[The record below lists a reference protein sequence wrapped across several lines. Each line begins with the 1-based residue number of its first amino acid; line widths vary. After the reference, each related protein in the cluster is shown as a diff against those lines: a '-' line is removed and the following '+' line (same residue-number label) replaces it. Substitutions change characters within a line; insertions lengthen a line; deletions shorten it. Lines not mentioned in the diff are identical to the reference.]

1 MTLGQR
7 LQTLR
12 LAAGWSQE
20 QMAERLAVTRQTV
33 SKWERDLSV
42 PDVAS
47 LALLSDL
54 FEISLDEL
62 IRGEKAE
69 PVTRMLDLEQMAREN
84 RHGQR
89 RMLLAILAG
98 ICILL
103 GGLALVFTKVLNA
116 YILRLQYMLYRYM
129 TVGEYVYHHAGFDG
143 PIALSAAVLTAG
155 VLLLLA
161 LLLKRKHT

>member
-12 LAAGWSQE
+12 LAVGWSQE

-33 SKWERDLSV
+33 SKWERDLSA

-69 PVTRMLDLEQMAREN
+69 PGTRMLDLEQMAREN
-84 RHGQR
+84 R
-89 RMLLAILAG
+89 
-98 ICILL
+98 
-103 GGLALVFTKVLNA
+103 
-116 YILRLQYMLYRYM
+116 
-129 TVGEYVYHHAGFDG
+129 
-143 PIALSAAVLTAG
+143 
-155 VLLLLA
+155 
-161 LLLKRKHT
+161 